1 VSELLFEN
9 SLTSLEPAEIVA
21 LLSCLVFQE
30 KVDVDPTLTPRL
42 QAGVN
47 EIRRVAGVVARTQQ
61 ECGMDT
67 PVDECV
73 CALQWS
79 GPALFCFSL
88 LCVSW
93 WVGGWMVGG

>member
-1 VSELLFEN
+1 MACEISTCDELVVSELLFEN

-73 CALQWS
+73 GAHRV
-79 GPALFCFSL
+79 A
-88 LCVSW
+88 
-93 WVGGWMVGG
+93 